1 MDWYNGSKEEEREE
15 SPSNCFSFHC
25 AGGVEQRV
33 DRNVQSAGFERPW
46 WTYGEG
52 WSSWGRE
59 QDATIPNEVV
69 VLQPFNRTQFS
80 TVVYLPMA
88 CIFIAFPKTNFV
100 GAWPLT
106 SDANESCGKT
116 EWRPNSPDIASKCDR
131 IGGSVIGRKA
141 KIDCRGLYE
150 KSPRSSRRWI

>member
-1 MDWYNGSKEEEREE
+1 MDWYNGSKEEKKERREYG

-59 QDATIPNEVV
+59 QDAMIPNEVVV

-116 EWRPNSPDIASKCDR
+116 EWRPNSGYR
-131 IGGSVIGRKA
+131 VEMRQN
-141 KIDCRGLYE
+141 
-150 KSPRSSRRWI
+150 RWIGNRPKGEDWLLRFIWKVAGEQ